1 MLENQNSP
9 DAERIKKTIL
19 NKAGCVLHA
28 ENTFVSE
35 RKSRQGSA
43 LLYTTSLALAR
54 KQILANLFDLIINI
68 DSNFL
73 LRSNSYTSQLCYQRS
88 LYPAVFI

>member
-19 NKAGCVLHA
+19 NKAGRVLHV
-28 ENTFVSE
+28 ENTLVSK
-35 RKSRQGSA
+35 RKSRQVSA
-43 LLYTTSLALAR
+43 LLYTTSLSPVC
-54 KQILANLFDLIINI
+54 KEILANLFDLIINI

-73 LRSNSYTSQLCYQRS
+73 LRTNSYTS
-88 LYPAVFI
+88 

>member
-19 NKAGCVLHA
+19 NKAGRVPHA

-35 RKSRQGSA
+35 RKSQQVSA
-43 LLYTTSLALAR
+43 LLYTTSLSLAR

-73 LRSNSYTSQLCYQRS
+73 LRSNSYTS
-88 LYPAVFI
+88 

>member
-1 MLENQNSP
+1 MMLENQNSP

-19 NKAGCVLHA
+19 NKAGRVLHA

-35 RKSRQGSA
+35 WKSRQVSA
-43 LLYTTSLALAR
+43 LLYTTSLSLAR

-73 LRSNSYTSQLCYQRS
+73 LRSNSYTS
-88 LYPAVFI
+88 